1 VNIARLSRSI
11 RLEPKKSSPQRFA
24 ALTVRRVIS
33 IYFGTT
39 ISAPLAVIFFFSF
52 LNMIGV
58 ILSFI
63 YVCLVVGTVFAYGQT
78 NSGKTHTMR
87 GSATEPGVIPL
98 SVHELFETIQQV
110 LKARFIFEVPKRI

>member
-1 VNIARLSRSI
+1 
-11 RLEPKKSSPQRFA
+11 
-24 ALTVRRVIS
+24 
-33 IYFGTT
+33 
-39 ISAPLAVIFFFSF
+39 
-52 LNMIGV
+52 MIGV

-110 LKARFIFEVPKRI
+110 LKTRFIFEVPKRI